1 MIRTGSMGLDS
12 HQTFVVGAKL
22 VYDNRLPRATLDAVN
37 ADALVRQ
44 IRYDRNVLVDDVA
57 ITLHQCHFQVPRFV
71 LPFDAGDA
79 LFANMFT
86 DARTGRRELY
96 VLLDVRVPDNV
107 HLAHFQHVRLIK
119 RFAYNKLFRIKL
131 EIIKQFFTG
140 RHARAYCGFVY
151 RWRSSGANGAIVSS
165 TLSNITSYE

>member
-1 MIRTGSMGLDS
+1 MWLDS

-22 VYDNRLPRATLDAVN
+22 VYDNRLPRATSDAIN

-44 IRYDRNVLVDDVA
+44 IRYDRDVLVDNVA

-71 LPFDAGDA
+71 LPFDVGDA

-96 VLLDVRVPDNV
+96 VFLDVRVADNV

-119 RFAYNKLFRIKL
+119 RFAYNKLFQIKL
-131 EIIKQFFTG
+131 IVIIFYDHNNNTAASCTGGEKNKRLFRCNVINLFDCIVWTNGYVLCVFF
-140 RHARAYCGFVY
+140 
-151 RWRSSGANGAIVSS
+151 
-165 TLSNITSYE
+165 